1 MIRHTL
7 TIAWKDML
15 IVLKDKGALAVY
27 FLMPLLFAS
36 LMGIAFTNI
45 GGSGEIS
52 IEVATL
58 VVNQDR
64 GTYGQ
69 MIVDGLK
76 QATVLVVT
84 EEDNPVVAD
93 RLVAEGKA
101 AAALIIP
108 ADMSDLVDAGEPAAM
123 TLIKDPAQQE
133 TANIVAGVA
142 NQAMAEVGLLAELR
156 YGVHAVISQSPGYD
170 EAPPEFAAAAE
181 AQTLGVIWTAV
192 QQMRQ
197 SPVIAVDEAAVAN
210 TKELE
215 DWNPMAFNI
224 PGLTVAFAFFLIGTM
239 ASTLLQEKEEGTFR
253 RLISSPMPRGAI
265 ITGKILAYMGIVF
278 LQVIVMFT
286 AGSVFFKMPFGEA
299 PGALVLLTL
308 VLALVS
314 ASMGILLGTFCHS
327 SKQADQLGMVL
338 GFVLLAL
345 GGTFFPFWKTP
356 GLMGILCRFTPS
368 AWAIE
373 AYMGVFVDGWTLS
386 RVTPNVLALLGFAIV
401 FAVIAI
407 RRFKFE

>member
-7 TIAWKDML
+7 AIAWKDML

-36 LMGIAFTNI
+36 LMGIAFANTS
-45 GGSGEIS
+45 GSGETA
-52 IEVATL
+52 IEIAIIVA
-58 VVNQDR
+58 NQDR

-69 MIVDGLK
+69 MVVDGLK
-76 QATVLVVT
+76 QATVLAVT
-84 EEDNPVVAD
+84 EENDPTAAD
-93 RLVAEGKA
+93 RLVAEGQA

-108 ADMSDLVDAGEPAAM
+108 ADLSDRIDAGETAAI

-133 TANIVAGVA
+133 AANIVAGVT
-142 NQAMAEVGLLAELR
+142 NQAMAEIGMLAELR
-156 YGVHAVISQSPGYD
+156 YGVHAVTSQSPGYD
-170 EAPPEFAAAAE
+170 KAPPEMAAAAE

-197 SPVIAVDEAAVAN
+197 SPVIAVEETAVAN

-215 DWNPMAFNI
+215 DWNPMTYNV
-224 PGLTVAFAFFLIGTM
+224 PGFTVAFAFFLVGTM
-239 ASTLLQEKEEGTFR
+239 ASTLLAEKEEGTFR
-253 RLISSPMPRGAI
+253 RLMSSPMPRGAV
-265 ITGKILAYMGIVF
+265 ITGKILAYVGIVF

-286 AGSVFFKMPFGEA
+286 AGSVFFRMPLGEA
-299 PGALVLLTL
+299 PLALALLTL
-308 VLALVS
+308 ALALAS

-345 GGTFFPFWKTP
+345 GGTIFPVWKAP

-373 AYMGVFVDGWTLS
+373 AYMGMFADGWTLA
-386 RVTPNVLALLGFAIV
+386 RITPNILALLGFAV
-401 FAVIAI
+401 AFAAVAI
-407 RRFKFE
+407 RRFRFE